1 LKKFLFVDL
10 DDTLFQ
16 TPKKCREQSGLQPVA
31 YLKDGSACSFST
43 ARQRAFFDF
52 AQRDMTLIPATA
64 RNHEAFSRV
73 DLPFSSYAIIDYGGV
88 ILHPNGQPDPAWQ
101 EQIQNHMQLA
111 LPGLHAV
118 REQIDHYISQH
129 GLAGRAR
136 LVEDYGTAFYTLIKD
151 PDGKAE
157 NLQQIEEQLLRP
169 WLASTGQDFYLHRNA
184 NNLAVLPNTL
194 NKAHAV
200 RYLSTLLQQEYGEII
215 RFGMGD
221 SRSDAHFMAACD
233 YAIIP
238 ANTQLASHLLTANT
252 VNAMST
258 VGSLVEELT

>member
-1 LKKFLFVDL
+1 MKKFLFVDL

-16 TPKKCREQSGLQPVA
+16 TPKKCREQSGLLPVA

-43 ARQRAFFDF
+43 AQQRAFFEF

-64 RNHEAFSRV
+64 RNHDAFSRV
-73 DLPFSSYAIIDYGGV
+73 DLPFSSYAIIDYGGI
-88 ILHPNGQPDPAWQ
+88 ILQPNGQPDAHWQ
-101 EQIQNHMQLA
+101 EQMYRKMQLA
-111 LPGLHAV
+111 LPGLHAI
-118 REQIDHYISQH
+118 REQIDQYTIHH
-129 GLAGRAR
+129 ALAGRAR

-169 WLASTGQDFYLHRNA
+169 WLARTGQDFYLHRNA
-184 NNLAVLPNTL
+184 NNLAVLPNSL

-200 RYLSTLLQQEYGEII
+200 RYLSTLLQQEHGEIM

-233 YAIIP
+233 YAIVP
-238 ANTQLASHLLTANT
+238 ANTQLANHLLTANT
-252 VNAMST
+252 ASIMAGEAT
-258 VGSLVEELT
+258 